1 MGSEPLALDEGM
13 NASASDSVPARL
25 AQSPSPKD
33 RTRLW
38 AALAAMLFAPAAGVI
53 GTLTLASERAS
64 RCVTYGEQC
73 TSGLPSWVFE
83 WSAGVG
89 AAALLVALAAPPV
102 RVRQAALAAQVLAEG
117 SALLVILS
125 HA

>member
-1 MGSEPLALDEGM
+1 M
-13 NASASDSVPARL
+13 NASASASVPDRP
-25 AQSPSPKD
+25 AQSPSPKE

-38 AALAAMLFAPAAGVI
+38 AVLAALLFVPAAVVI
-53 GTLTLASERAS
+53 GILTLASEQAS

-83 WSAGVG
+83 WSAGAG
-89 AAALLVALAAPPV
+89 AVALLVALAAPTV
-102 RVRQAALAAQVLAEG
+102 RVRQAALAVQVLAEG
-117 SALLVILS
+117 TALLVVLS

>member
-1 MGSEPLALDEGM
+1 M
-13 NASASDSVPARL
+13 NASASAPARPV
-25 AQSPSPKD
+25 QSPSPKD

-38 AALAAMLFAPAAGVI
+38 ATLAAFLFVPAAVVTGV
-53 GTLTLASERAS
+53 LTLASEQAS

-73 TSGLPSWVFE
+73 TPGLPSWVFE

-89 AAALLVALAAPPV
+89 AVALLVALAAPTV

-117 SALLVILS
+117 TALLVILS

>member
-1 MGSEPLALDEGM
+1 MDHISTFDPPGPQSE
-13 NASASDSVPARL
+13 
-25 AQSPSPKD
+25 SPTA

-38 AALAAMLFAPAAGVI
+38 AVVAALLFVPAAVAAGV
-53 GTLTLASERAS
+53 LALSSELSS

-73 TSGLPSWVFE
+73 AQGLPSWVFE
-83 WSAGVG
+83 WGAGVG
-89 AAALLVALAAPPV
+89 AVALLVALAAPTV

-117 SALLVILS
+117 TALLAILS